1 MGQAIV
7 EVKNVA
13 KHYKKKQV
21 LKDVTFEVY
30 PGEII
35 ALLGENGAGKSTLI
49 NIINQL
55 ISANQG
61 EVTLFGGKIKH
72 QLVKEKT
79 GIMLQNNILL
89 KKLNVSE
96 VLELTRSYYGAALPY
111 KELVEIAN
119 LNELE
124 YQEMTKL
131 SGGQQRRLSFA
142 TAIAGNPD
150 LLFLDE
156 PTANMDARSR
166 QNLWQ
171 EVGKLKDQ
179 GKTII
184 VTSHH
189 LEELEDIASRLLIL
203 QDGVIAF
210 DGSIQELRATQ
221 GQGTIEFDSQRTQED
236 FSGIQPLIQLT
247 KQGNHYTLITQDVT
261 EIIKQLVDYFDD
273 ITNLSVRQTTLETLF
288 SHFRKEKGHE

>member
-13 KHYKKKQV
+13 KHNKKKQV

-89 KKLNVSE
+89 KKLNISE
-96 VLELTRSYYGAALPY
+96 VLELTRSYYGSALPY

-236 FSGIQPLIQLT
+236 FSGIQPLIQLI

-273 ITNLSVRQTTLETLF
+273 ITNLSVKQTTLETLF